1 MAATAGALGLWAVA
15 VVGTAG
21 GATPTCGTN
30 GSFLVSSSA
39 ASCTYAQAGTD
50 NFSVPA
56 GVSSATF
63 TVDGAQG
70 ESATGIGG
78 TGGRVSATLTV
89 SPGDLFTVNVGA
101 LGTNG
106 GGPGGVSAFE
116 SVEDGARGG
125 GYSSVTNASTT
136 PATLELLA
144 GGGGG
149 SGGSSNAFEA
159 TQPGGDGGFGGIA
172 GFQDGQQGG
181 NDLEPTFT
189 VGGGGGGTGAAS
201 GGDGGVAGTV
211 SGAPDSSC
219 VSLDGA
225 QGTSGSQ
232 DGAGADASD
241 LDEDVSGGGGGGGGG
256 LVGGGGGGS
265 GSSLVCDSGAV
276 QFAGGGGGG
285 GGGLSYADPSLSAT
299 FDDGANNSSGR
310 VTVSWSVKPTSTSVS
325 APAEGTP
332 NTAITASHITSTLS
346 AGGASPTGTITFTVF
361 GPQSSA
367 PTDCGTG
374 GAPVGAVTVS
384 GDGSYS
390 PSAGFTPTAAGS
402 YWWYASYSG
411 DTDNAP
417 SDSGCGAGMASTA
430 VTNPTATTVSAPA
443 GETAG
448 TEIAAGSL
456 GATLSGAG
464 NGATGTITFTVFGPQ
479 SSAPTD
485 CGTGGAP
492 VGAVTVSGDGSYSPS
507 AGFTP
512 TAAGSYWWYASYSGD
527 TDNAPSDSGCGAG
540 MASTTVANQ
549 APVARITAPADGQ
562 VYAVGQAVPTTFSCA
577 EGPDSP
583 GLSACTD
590 SADASAPAGVLDTAQ
605 PGTFTYTVTATS
617 KDGLDATASIHY
629 TVAAAPSAPITT
641 PADGAR
647 YTKGQVIDADYRC
660 QDGADGPGI
669 AACAG
674 TIADGQPID
683 TATPGTHTFT
693 VTATSRDR
701 ESSTTTTTYSVLPT
715 NRLKVAHIRTHR
727 DGAITFTVTPP
738 GPGTIGVLETAWNDN
753 LVHTA
758 TLLYPATS
766 RFAYAR
772 RQIHTTNARAIHI
785 RVRPNRRGKRLV
797 HDHTYQVVLRLWV
810 TYTRTGGTPH
820 SVGFYGLHLPK

>member
-1 MAATAGALGLWAVA
+1 M
-15 VVGTAG
+15 
-21 GATPTCGTN
+21 
-30 GSFLVSSSA
+30 
-39 ASCTYAQAGTD
+39 
-50 NFSVPA
+50 
-56 GVSSATF
+56 
-63 TVDGAQG
+63 
-70 ESATGIGG
+70 
-78 TGGRVSATLTV
+78 
-89 SPGDLFTVNVGA
+89 
-101 LGTNG
+101 
-106 GGPGGVSAFE
+106 
-116 SVEDGARGG
+116 
-125 GYSSVTNASTT
+125 
-136 PATLELLA
+136 
-144 GGGGG
+144 
-149 SGGSSNAFEA
+149 
-159 TQPGGDGGFGGIA
+159 
-172 GFQDGQQGG
+172 
-181 NDLEPTFT
+181 
-189 VGGGGGGTGAAS
+189 
-201 GGDGGVAGTV
+201 TV
-211 SGAPDSSC
+211 SGDGSYSPSAGFTPTAAGSYWWYASYSGDTDNAPSDSGC
-219 VSLDGA
+219 
-225 QGTSGSQ
+225 
-232 DGAGADASD
+232 GAGMAST
-241 LDEDVSGGGGGGGGG
+241 
-256 LVGGGGGGS
+256 
-265 GSSLVCDSGAV
+265 AV
-276 QFAGGGGGG
+276 TN
-285 GGGLSYADPSLSAT
+285 PTAT
-299 FDDGANNSSGR
+299 
-310 VTVSWSVKPTSTSVS
+310 TVS
-325 APAEGTP
+325 APAGETAGTEI
-332 NTAITASHITSTLS
+332 AAGSLGATLS
-346 AGGASPTGTITFTVF
+346 GAGNGATGTITFTVF

-417 SDSGCGAGMASTA
+417 SGSGCGAGMASTA

-820 SVGFYGLHLPK
+820 SVGFYGLHLPEMISRLGHRRGHPPPVRPRLPATQPTGTEPHPREANLPETASE